1 MLTEDESQ
9 KLLHAT
15 ILGEAIEHA
24 EGAAVF
30 VWNEERRY
38 VAVNEE
44 ACRLTGLSRADLIGM
59 PVGDLSPD
67 GAAGDIER
75 TRSTPLVRGS
85 SSFTRRDGTLIEIEW
100 LTTHTRVAGLAYR
113 VSLCWPAYAGA

>member
-1 MLTEDESQ
+1 MAEAENQ

-15 ILGEAIEHA
+15 IVGEAIEHA
-24 EGAAVF
+24 VGAAVF

-44 ACRLTGLSRADLIGM
+44 ACRLTGLSRAELIGM

-67 GAAGDIER
+67 RAAGDIER
-75 TRSTPLVRGS
+75 TRATPLLHGR
-85 SSFTRRDGTLIEIEW
+85 SSFTRRDGQAVELEW
-100 LTTHTRVAGLAYR
+100 VTTHTHVAGLEYM
-113 VSLCWPAYAGA
+113 VSVCWPAAG

>member
-1 MLTEDESQ
+1 MLKDGESQ

-15 ILGEAIEHA
+15 ILGEALEHA
-24 EGAAVF
+24 EGTAVF

-44 ACRLTGLSRADLIGM
+44 ACRLTGMSRADLIGM
-59 PVGDLSPD
+59 PVGDRSQD

-75 TRSTPLVRGS
+75 TRATPLVHGS
-85 SSFTRRDGTLIEIEW
+85 SSFIRSDGTPIAIEW
-100 LTTHTRVAGLAYR
+100 VTTHTRVAGLAYM
-113 VSLCWPAYAGA
+113 VSLCWPAGDAA